1 MLSLFEA
8 FDLPQIRAENDPL
21 NLFFLLISLRYG
33 LDLLS
38 EYGALE
44 GQTVSHLF
52 PESFACLIY
61 VLIAL
66 EDIHGSDGASNPRVC
81 GCPARWSIALSGIIE
96 DQDLIAWYVLDL
108 LDLDVLLELDDGLG
122 IIQINL
128 LHLFELFLSLIFRF
142 DVTQIVEN
150 VT

>member
-1 MLSLFEA
+1 VLSLFEA

-52 PESFACLIY
+52 PEGFACLID

-66 EDIHGSDGASNPRVC
+66 EDIHGSDGASYPGVC

-96 DQDLIAWYVLDL
+96 DQDLIAWDILDL
-108 LDLDVLLELDDGLG
+108 LDLDVLLELDDGFG